1 MLLMSRDIKF
11 RGKSIEANEWVYGFY
26 YEIPAPLK
34 CIGKRDESK
43 GYIVMERP
51 NTVNDW
57 GMPIQMVAVEVDK
70 ETVCQYTGLKDVNG
84 KEVYEGDIIL
94 SPWWDDEPQEVKF
107 HKYGFKGLDIR
118 QKTVHGREL
127 YEGIDDLLD
136 SCFGEVFEIMGNIHD
151 NPEILRGEW

>member
-1 MLLMSRDIKF
+1 MSRDIKF
-11 RGKSIEANEWVYGFY
+11 RGKDIKTGEWVYGFY
-26 YEIPAPLK
+26 FELEPLN
-34 CIGKRDESK
+34 ESKK
-43 GYIVMERP
+43 GYIVIGTENVFSDNQIKILP
-51 NTVNDW
+51 V
-57 GMPIQMVAVEVDK
+57 IKEVDIK
-70 ETVCQYTGLKDVNG
+70 TVGQYIDLKDAKG
-84 KEVYEGDIIL
+84 QEVYEGDIIL

-118 QKTVHGREL
+118 QKIVHGREL